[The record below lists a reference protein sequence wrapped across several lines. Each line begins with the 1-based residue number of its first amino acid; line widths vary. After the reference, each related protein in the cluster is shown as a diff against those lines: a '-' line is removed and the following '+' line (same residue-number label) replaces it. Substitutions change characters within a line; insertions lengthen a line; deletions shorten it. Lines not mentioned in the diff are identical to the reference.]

1 MYIQT
6 IDLNGFRNLTNYRAS
21 FCKNKNL
28 IHGVNGAGK
37 TSILEAI
44 FVLGFGKSFLNVKKS
59 EMVNDS
65 SDHFSIQTNI
75 LDAENRHSTIN
86 SFYGNSFSLLLNKK
100 KSSIFDISSYL
111 YPVIFSSSNYNLY
124 IESKTY
130 IRKLIDRFI
139 FGVDSLYLHYLLSY
153 NKALKQKNYLLKT
166 RKDVDEIRSW
176 NKTISEMV
184 EKMTYTKL
192 KFIDNLNAEIDRKF
206 NTGLHIDYSPSISPS
221 SRDLIFQ
228 HLEKLLQSE
237 ILYKRTLAGPHLDN
251 FDFTLKSKHL
261 KLFSSGEKKI
271 NLLMIYISF
280 IELFKIIRND
290 YPVFLVDDFD
300 TAMDTR
306 NINFLIDNY
315 PDLQVIATSVNE
327 CSGFDRSIE
336 LMKEC

>member
-1 MYIQT
+1 
-6 IDLNGFRNLTNYRAS
+6 
-21 FCKNKNL
+21 L

-59 EMVNDS
+59 EMVNDA
-65 SDHFSIQTNI
+65 SDHFSIQADI
-75 LDAENRHSTIN
+75 LDLENHHSTVN

-100 KSSIFDISSYL
+100 KSTIFDISGYL

-130 IRKLIDRFI
+130 TRKLMDRFI
-139 FGVDSLYLHYLLSY
+139 FGVESLYLHYLLSY

-166 RKDVDEIRSW
+166 RKNIDEIRSW

-184 EKMTYTKL
+184 EKMTYTKS
-192 KFIDNLNAEIDRKF
+192 KFIDNLNTEIDRKF
-206 NTGLHIDYSPSISPS
+206 NTGLHIDYSPSISS
-221 SRDLIFQ
+221 GSRDFIFQ
-228 HLEKLLQSE
+228 HLERLLQSE
-237 ILYKRTLAGPHLDN
+237 IMYKRALAGPHLDN
-251 FDFTLKSKHL
+251 FDFSLKGKHL

-280 IELFKIIRND
+280 IELFKIVRND
-290 YPVFLVDDFD
+290 YPIFLVDDFD

-315 PDLQVIATSVNE
+315 PDLQVIATSVNK
-327 CSGFDRSIE
+327 CSSFDRSIE
-336 LMKEC
+336 LIKEC